1 RAQSKRCETIELPGL
16 PLGAFDV
23 ATYDEK
29 TLALETG
36 DLLVFYTDGVTEAW
50 NGKEQY
56 GSQRLVRLVKAEA
69 TLSAARIG
77 EKILSDVGRF
87 EGSGSPADDVTL
99 VVVKLR

>member
-1 RAQSKRCETIELPGL
+1 M
-16 PLGAFDV
+16 
-23 ATYDEK
+23 
-29 TLALETG
+29 
-36 DLLVFYTDGVTEAW
+36 TEAW

-56 GSQRLVRLVKAEA
+56 GIQRLVGMVEA
-69 TLSAARIG
+69 NAGLPAGQIG